1 MPPTAPSPAGA
12 LGRFIPALGWMPAY
26 RPEWL
31 RRDIVG
37 GLAAGAVV
45 IPQAMAYAT
54 VARLPAEY
62 GLYTCMVP
70 MITYVFLG
78 GSRVLSLSTTSTV
91 ALLSGSTLM
100 ASSIAAGSDDPGR
113 ALASLT
119 ILVGLLLLVARLF
132 RLGSVVNNISEATL
146 TGIKLG
152 VGLTVAG
159 AQLPKLLG
167 VPADPDAGAFFGE
180 VRDVMGKLGDLSWP
194 TFALSAGTIVGVVLL
209 NRFLPRLP
217 APLVA
222 AAAGILLVMVGHVDR
237 QGVALIT
244 PVPSG
249 LPTPVLP
256 AIDGITSILVGAVA
270 IALMCFMETASVAH
284 ALHRREDPPI
294 DNNQELVANG
304 LANVFGGFF
313 RALPAAGGFS
323 QSAMNEESGSRTQV
337 SELVTA
343 GLAIACAL
351 FLGGVLSD
359 LPAATLGALV
369 VVAVLGLIS
378 PADYLR
384 YWRLDRTSFW
394 VAVITALAGLLF
406 GLVEA
411 VLVGVALTLVTL
423 LHELNV
429 IGVTELQLDRDG
441 DGDELLPAGDA
452 THPVEGLLVLRVDGP
467 LYTANVRSI
476 SQLIH
481 LHADRSHAR
490 VVVVDLTAV
499 SRTSITVVDELTE
512 LHRSLDHH
520 GVDLWWSSVTPEVA
534 AVAAEVP
541 EWAELEANGLVFATG
556 RAAVR
561 RYQADPPPGRAERS
575 GAGTG

>member
-1 MPPTAPSPAGA
+1 MPATAPSPTSA
-12 LGRFIPALGWMPAY
+12 LNQFIPALGWIPTY

-54 VARLPAEY
+54 VAQLPAEY

-78 GSRVLSLSTTSTV
+78 GSRVLSISTTSTV

-100 ASSIAAGSDDPGR
+100 TSSIAAGSDDPGR

-119 ILVGLLLLVARLF
+119 ILVGLLLLAARLF

-180 VRDVMGKLGDLSWP
+180 VRDVAGKLGDISWS
-194 TFALSAGTIVGVVLL
+194 TFALSTATILMVVLL
-209 NRFLPRLP
+209 NRFVPRLP

-222 AAAGILLVMVGHVDR
+222 AVAGIALVAFGHID
-237 QGVALIT
+237 QHGVALIT

-256 AIDGITSILVGAVA
+256 AVEGISSILVGAIA

-313 RALPAAGGFS
+313 RSLPAAGGFS
-323 QSAMNEESGSRTQV
+323 QSAMNEGSGSRTQV

-343 GLAIACAL
+343 GLAVACAL

-378 PADYLR
+378 PAAYLR

-394 VAVITALAGLLF
+394 VAVLTALAGLVF

-411 VLVGVALTLVTL
+411 VLVGVAFTLLTL

-429 IGVTELQLDRDG
+429 VGVTELQLDD
-441 DGDELLPAGDA
+441 DGDELLPAGDG
-452 THPVEGLLVLRVDGP
+452 THPVDGLIVLRVDGP
-467 LYTANVRSI
+467 LYTANVRNVVS
-476 SQLIH
+476 LVH
-481 LHADRSHAR
+481 HHVDRTDAR
-490 VVVVDLTAV
+490 VVVIDLTAV

-512 LHRSLDHH
+512 LHRSLAHH
-520 GVDLWWSSVTPEVA
+520 RVDLWWASVTPEVA
-534 AVAAEVP
+534 AVAADIP
-541 EWAELEANGLVFATG
+541 EWQDVVDKGLVFPTG
-556 RAAVR
+556 RAAVN
-561 RYQADPPPGRAERS
+561 RYRTDPPPRRTGPS
-575 GAGTG
+575 GVEPD